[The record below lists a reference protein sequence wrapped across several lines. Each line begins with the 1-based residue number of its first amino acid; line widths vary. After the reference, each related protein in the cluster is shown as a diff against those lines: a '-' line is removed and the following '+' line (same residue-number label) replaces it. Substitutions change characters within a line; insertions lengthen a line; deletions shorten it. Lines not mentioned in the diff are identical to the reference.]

1 MENHGFLQQAI
12 VYLMAGVIAVP
23 IFRRLGLGSVLGY
36 LIAGVAIGPWGLR
49 LISDPQTV
57 LQFSELGV
65 VLLLFLIGLELNA
78 QRVWALR
85 RAIFGLGGVQV
96 ALTIAA
102 VALIARALGQPLAIG
117 LVAGMGIAMSSTAI
131 GLASLGEKNL
141 LQTPGGQAS
150 FAVLLFQDLAVIPL
164 LLVIAVLAG
173 EASEFAWRDLAKAVG
188 LIVALIA
195 AGRLLVRPLLRFVA
209 DARLREVFVG
219 FSLLLVIGTALLM
232 EWANLSMALGAF
244 LAGVMLADSEYRHE
258 L

>member
-1 MENHGFLQQAI
+1 METHGFLQQAI

-85 RAIFGLGGVQV
+85 GVQV
-96 ALTIAA
+96 VATIGA
-102 VALIARALGQPLAIG
+102 VTGIAVALGQPLAIG

-131 GLASLGEKNL
+131 GLATLTEKN
-141 LQTPGGQAS
+141 
-150 FAVLLFQDLAVIPL
+150 
-164 LLVIAVLAG
+164 
-173 EASEFAWRDLAKAVG
+173 
-188 LIVALIA
+188 
-195 AGRLLVRPLLRFVA
+195 
-209 DARLREVFVG
+209 
-219 FSLLLVIGTALLM
+219 
-232 EWANLSMALGAF
+232 
-244 LAGVMLADSEYRHE
+244 
-258 L
+258 